1 MTTLNIVLNYI
12 GNAVINNNY
21 KDQYIY
27 YIDIIHSYFL
37 NLEEIDFGVRYEI
50 IELCNLI
57 ITELINHENEKL
69 QAQWIKLR
77 HLIVSNIIEQ
87 DEI

>member
-12 GNAVINNNY
+12 DNAVINNNY
-21 KDQYIY
+21 NNQYIY

-37 NLEEIDFGVRYEI
+37 NSEEIDFGVRYEI
-50 IELCNLI
+50 LELCNLI
-57 ITELINHENEKL
+57 ITKLIDLENEKL
-69 QAQWIKLR
+69 QDEWIKLR

-87 DEI
+87 DET

>member
-12 GNAVINNNY
+12 DNAVINNNY

-50 IELCNLI
+50 LELCNLI

-87 DEI
+87 EEI